1 MSVFKSLGSF
11 CFQNWLTIFIIESEW
26 TMSLER
32 EVWCDIP
39 RANIWPL
46 VTQSQ
51 VYMTLGHSFSVLFVE
66 TITKNELS
74 YN

>member
-26 TMSLER
+26 TMSFER

-46 VTQSQ
+46 VTQTESGLHDFGQ
-51 VYMTLGHSFSVLFVE
+51 IDFGAQFFSIVCR
-66 TITKNELS
+66 N
-74 YN
+74 YH